1 MKKILIISYYFEP
14 CSLTASQRTT
24 FWARNL
30 TSFGY
35 YPIIITRNWNNN
47 ISKPEDVFQIE
58 KNEYNFKK
66 TETHDVFYLPYIQN
80 LRDRI
85 LLSKNKNLFLS
96 FLQKILTFKDLIK
109 IHFSKNLKPINS
121 FLNQTEKIVKK
132 EDIYGIIISGAPFD
146 FFKIGYL
153 IEKKYKTPW
162 IADYRDDWSTN
173 EVLTYSFFQKI
184 VLELSKKSERKWI
197 STASAITSVSDHY
210 TNKIS
215 KFNNKIGYTIENG
228 FSEYITNP
236 LIESEHFIVLY
247 NGTLYKSQP
256 IEPFMDAFIK
266 FSSDKNNVKL
276 KFIGAAFDEEQKERL
291 TNYLLKL
298 NDKLIITNRVEK
310 EKIIEEQKK
319 ASILLMFS
327 HKNCKGIPSSKL
339 YEYFS
344 FGKHILCYPRDHDI
358 IDEKLNDYELGY
370 TTDNEIELVQYLN
383 EKYQEFS
390 CNNLKVIQTS
400 EDPFIQTQTR
410 LFQTKKLAEVLNKHF

>member
-1 MKKILIISYYFEP
+1 MKKVLIISYYFEP

-24 FWARNL
+24 FWAKNL
-30 TSFGY
+30 SSFGY
-35 YPIIITRNWNNN
+35 HPIIITRNWNTN
-47 ISKPEDVFQIE
+47 ISKPEDVFQNE
-58 KNEYNFKK
+58 KNEYSYKK
-66 TETHDVFYLPYIQN
+66 TKTYEIHYLPYIQS

-85 LLSKNKNLFLS
+85 LLSKNKNIFLS
-96 FLQKILTFKDLIK
+96 LLQKILTFKDLIK
-109 IHFSKNLKPINS
+109 IHFSKNVHPINS
-121 FLNQTEKIVKK
+121 FLEQTEKTIKK
-132 EDIYGIIISGAPFD
+132 EDIHGIIISGAPFD

-153 IEKKYKTPW
+153 INKKYKTTW

-184 VLELSKKSERKWI
+184 VLQLSKKSEQKWI

-228 FSEYITNP
+228 FSDYIKNP
-236 LIESEHFIVLY
+236 VIESEHFIVLY

-266 FSSDKNNVKL
+266 FSSDKNNIKL
-276 KFIGAAFDEEQKERL
+276 KFIGAGFDEEQKERL
-291 TNYLLKL
+291 LNYSFELK
-298 NDKLIITNRVEK
+298 DKLIITDRVEK

-344 FGKHILCYPRDHDI
+344 FGKNILSFPKDYDI

-370 TTDNEIELVQYLN
+370 TAENEMELLKYLN
-383 EKYQEFS
+383 EKYKEFTDKT
-390 CNNLKVIQTS
+390 LKVIQAN
-400 EDPFIQTQTR
+400 EDAFIQTQTR